1 MSNLID
7 MVWDRYVDLRP
18 HFDDDYISLA
28 EELPNPH
35 FGVFF
40 HLSEY
45 PNVKL
50 YIVQTLTDV
59 WLDNGI
65 KHKTADMIEWTKNR
79 SMDWK
84 NLEKDDIEVFLFEN
98 GFTV

>member
-1 MSNLID
+1 MTNLID

-18 HFDDDYISLA
+18 HFTEDYISLA

-50 YIVQTLTDV
+50 FIVQTLTDAC
-59 WLDNGI
+59 LDNGI
-65 KHKTADMIEWTKNR
+65 KHNTADMIEWTKNR

-84 NLEKDDIEVFLFEN
+84 NLEKDDIEIFLFES
-98 GFTV
+98 GFVA